1 MNPKLF
7 LDPNRSVVRIAGTE
21 SGDFLQDLITNDVRR
36 LSLSRAI
43 YAGLLTPQGKYL
55 VDFFLL
61 MMEDGSIQLDLP
73 RNAVSDTIRRLCMY
87 RLRREIDIEPVEG
100 VSVGCLFGPGAEA
113 AGRAHGEPGACSHRN
128 GHAAV
133 VDPRDAGLGVRL
145 YGSDITGWL
154 EEGTWRP
161 ASEAEWDAHRIER
174 GVPEGGKD
182 LLPEGVFPLEA
193 GFETLN
199 GVDFRKGCYVGQEVT
214 ARMRHR
220 ASLRRRICRVK
231 LEGVPPRAG
240 TEIRA
245 DGKPA
250 GTLLTSVPA
259 GLALAH
265 LRLDRAETARELA
278 ADGVRLAVLP
288 ELD

>member
-1 MNPKLF
+1 MSSSLF
-7 LDPNRSVVRIAGTE
+7 LDTNRALIRVAGPE
-21 SGDFLQDLITNDVRR
+21 AGDFLQDLITNDVRR
-36 LSLSRAI
+36 LNSSRAL

-55 VDFFLL
+55 VDFILL
-61 MMEDGSIQLDLP
+61 MTEDGTIQLDLP
-73 RNAVSDTIRRLCMY
+73 GIAVADTIRRLSMY
-87 RLRREIDIEPVEG
+87 RLRRKIEIEPIEG
-100 VSVGCLFGPGAEA
+100 VSVGCLFGPGAGA
-113 AGRAHGEPGACSHRN
+113 VAGVTGEPGTCSFRD

-154 EEGTWRP
+154 EEGAWRP
-161 ASEAEWDAHRIER
+161 ASETEWDAHRIRR

-182 LLPEGVFPLEA
+182 LLPEEVFPLEA

-220 ASLRRRICRVK
+220 ASLRRRICRVR

-245 DGKPA
+245 DGRPA

-265 LRLDRAETARELA
+265 LRVDRAETARELA
-278 ADGVRLAVLP
+278 ADGVRLAVLS
-288 ELD
+288 ESD